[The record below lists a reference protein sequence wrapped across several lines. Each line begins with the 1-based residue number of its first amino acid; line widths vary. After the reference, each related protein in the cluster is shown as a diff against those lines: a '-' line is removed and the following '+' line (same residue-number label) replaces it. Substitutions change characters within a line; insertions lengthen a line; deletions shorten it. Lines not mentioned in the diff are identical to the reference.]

1 MYVCT
6 YMMGNKGGEGM
17 YTFAKLK
24 GTENY
29 KGWAREMSFAL
40 RDAGLI
46 SYANGTAVKPN
57 PYRKEECASVSEEK
71 IEKREADIEKWILN
85 DSRTGEK
92 IGKMCTTAVQQLIKD
107 EWSAKKMW
115 DELKLKYT
123 ADRCYSKWQILNR
136 LEEGSYASS
145 KDMQDFG
152 LRMKILLEEV
162 DNLNITIKEWVL
174 IKIINSLGPTFETYV
189 TVLNKKARTEKS
201 LPDLD
206 ALVKSLEEE
215 EIRLSGKNLLNTVQG
230 NSQGGSSRG
239 RGRGGQRS
247 RGGGRGGS
255 QNSTEP
261 KDYSNVTCY
270 RCDKKVHSFRD
281 CPTKETEEEESTQ
294 GKSGKHLGAMMLNS
308 SHSGDPI
315 NQNLLDSGATE
326 HANNCR
332 DAFTN
337 FRSVR
342 ETAHTAT
349 GEAIVS
355 YGRGDVVKMMSHGE
369 VTFQEV
375 LYIPTLV
382 NNLYSTS
389 RLCCWGWDILMK
401 HTGQA
406 VLSHNDE
413 VVGFADEVKGEYIMR
428 FIGDTPHLSLNALAK
443 PTKDLKLWHGRVA
456 HLGYRNLIWMKK
468 LCAWHG

>member
-1 MYVCT
+1 
-6 YMMGNKGGEGM
+6 MMGSKGDEGM

-46 SYANGTAVKPN
+46 SYANGTAVKSN
-57 PYRKEECASVSEEK
+57 LCTKEECASVGEEK

-85 DSRTGEK
+85 DSRTGGK
-92 IGKMCTTAVQQLIKD
+92 IEKMCTRAIQQQIKD

-136 LEEGSYASS
+136 LEEASYASS
-145 KDMQDFG
+145 KNMQDFG
-152 LRMKILLEEV
+152 LRMKMLLEEV

-174 IKIINSLGPTFETYV
+174 IKIINSLGPTFETYD

-215 EIRLSGKNLLNTVQG
+215 KIRLSGKNLLNTVQG
-230 NSQGGSSRG
+230 NSQGGSLRG
-239 RGRGGQRS
+239 RDRGRGGRGGRGGQRS

-255 QNSTEP
+255 QNSTEL

-270 RCDKKVHSFRD
+270 RRDKKGHSFRD
-281 CPTKETEEEESTQ
+281 CPTKETKEEESTQ

-308 SHSGDPI
+308 SHSGDAI

-337 FRSVR
+337 FRCVG

-355 YGRGDVVKMMSHGE
+355 YGRGDVVKMMTHGE

-389 RLCCWGWDILMK
+389 RLCC
-401 HTGQA
+401 
-406 VLSHNDE
+406 
-413 VVGFADEVKGEYIMR
+413 
-428 FIGDTPHLSLNALAK
+428 
-443 PTKDLKLWHGRVA
+443 
-456 HLGYRNLIWMKK
+456 
-468 LCAWHG
+468 